1 MNNFVKFSKFFS
13 RFSPNLVIFASEIFW
28 DDFQRL
34 LDYFQKLLHFRY
46 YLLYSF
52 VAYIRFTSFPNVI

>member
-1 MNNFVKFSKFFS
+1 MNNFVKFSNFPPVFA
-13 RFSPNLVIFASEIFW
+13 PTLVIFASEIFW

-34 LDYFQKLLHFRY
+34 FDYFQKLLHFRY

-52 VAYIRFTSFPNVI
+52 VSYIRFTSFPNVI